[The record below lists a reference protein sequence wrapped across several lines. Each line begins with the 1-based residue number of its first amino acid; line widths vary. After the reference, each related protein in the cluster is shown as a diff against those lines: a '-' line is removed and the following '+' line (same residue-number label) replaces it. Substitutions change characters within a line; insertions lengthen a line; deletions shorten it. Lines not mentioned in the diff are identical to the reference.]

1 MPQRGRRLRRRWRGR
16 LALAFVAFALLTTA
30 HQCEDN
36 DGNPIAHDHC
46 WDGSEAFPG
55 GCPPRPTPR
64 PAPEPTPRPT
74 PEPTPRPTP
83 EPPTEVAVADCSRHP
98 AIVHGEPHQ
107 TFPHDGNGNG
117 IQETCAYPGQIPHT
131 HSLEL
136 VSHTH
141 TYYPYDREGSGCTH
155 SHQAPTGTAHWAPGS
170 CQAQVRPQRPDDAS
184 PPPFPPTGAGT
195 QSNPIDTPA
204 FRSPECTWSMFD
216 NDDYV
221 VCYEARTPTV
231 TLEHHNLW
239 RDEELI
245 AGEWVIASWG
255 ISSCGLGQG
264 EPSNCGH
271 TPRPGTLTRRQI
283 WHTHADSE
291 TWERLWVRVQR
302 DCQPQTGE
310 HNHGPEV
317 CEADHLPVPDCAPG
331 LPDDQTQ
338 TFAAHDAGGD
348 NTTVEVPGCDQ
359 SDTDCEPQTGEHKHG
374 SRCEPDHPPLP
385 GCVAGLPD
393 TQTRSYTTH
402 NADGQNTAVEVPG
415 CDTTSCAPRPG
426 EHAHGSRCE
435 GDHPP
440 VPGCVAGLPDTQSAR
455 YTTHNSSG
463 QNISVSVVGCVTTNT
478 DCAPDPGE
486 HTHGSRCEPDH
497 PPVPGCVAG
506 LPDTL
511 SRAYTTHNSSGQ
523 NITVSVPGCVPTSI
537 PPPPVHPDPDQD
549 PDVPVCD
556 SNWGAGR
563 LAALSGRVRWESY
576 LGAGHSPPTPEIA
589 GGVTFALAASDVQG
603 GARHP
608 AWMWLALNGTR
619 LNRGTLD
626 VNDQRDGHECYWEA
640 TGVRV
645 EMRELIPARGGD
657 AEMRALA
664 ARSGVGAAQA
674 LATALA
680 TWDRW
685 TAGEQDDWAAAVAP
699 ARRVAPVWCDDDNLP
714 VWRPL
719 GDREPTE
726 EARRAACRWE
736 IPRKGIWEW
745 KLNAAYT
752 SDQGD
757 TAVVQLDSDVSWF
770 QTAIDLTEE
779 RVTIW

>member
-1 MPQRGRRLRRRWRGR
+1 MPKRGRRGLRRCWRWR

-30 HQCEDN
+30 HQCEDD

-46 WDGSEAFPG
+46 WDGTEAFPG
-55 GCPPRPTPR
+55 GCPPRPTPEPTPR
-64 PAPEPTPRPT
+64 PTPEPTPRPTPEPTPRPT

-83 EPPTEVAVADCSRHP
+83 EPPTEVAVTDCSGHP

-117 IQETCAYPGQIPHT
+117 IQETCAYPGRIPHT

-155 SHQAPTGTAHWAPGS
+155 SHQAPTGTAHWAAGS

-204 FRSPECTWSMFD
+204 FHSPECTWAMFD
-216 NDDYV
+216 NNDYV
-221 VCYEARTPTV
+221 VCYEARSPTV

-245 AGEWVIASWG
+245 EGQWVIASWG
-255 ISSCGLGQG
+255 ISSCGVGQG

-317 CEADHLPVPDCAPG
+317 CEADHPPVPDCAPG

-338 TFAAHDAGGD
+338 TFTAHDAGGD
-348 NTTVEVPGCDQ
+348 NTTVEVPGCDP
-359 SDTDCEPQTGEHKHG
+359 SDTDREPQTGEHKHG
-374 SRCEPDHPPLP
+374 SVCESDHPPPP

-402 NADGQNTAVEVPG
+402 NADGQNTSVEVPG

-426 EHAHGSRCE
+426 EHTHGSRCE
-435 GDHPP
+435 ADHPP
-440 VPGCVAGLPDTQSAR
+440 VPGCVAGLPDTQTRS
-455 YTTHNSSG
+455 YTTHNADG
-463 QNISVSVVGCVTTNT
+463 QNTSVSVVGCVTTNT
-478 DCAPDPGE
+478 NCAPRPGE
-486 HTHGSRCEPDH
+486 HTHGSRCEADH
-497 PPVPGCVAG
+497 PPVPSCVAG
-506 LPDTL
+506 LPDTS
-511 SRAYTTHNSSGQ
+511 SRAYTTHNTAGQ
-523 NITVSVPGCVPTSI
+523 NTTVSVPGCVPTSI
-537 PPPPVHPDPDQD
+537 PPPTVNPDPDD
-549 PDVPVCD
+549 PVCD

-563 LAALSGRVRWESY
+563 LAALAGRVRWESY

-589 GGVTFALAASDVQG
+589 GGGTFALAASDVQG
-603 GARHP
+603 GTHHP

-657 AEMRALA
+657 AEMRMLA

-685 TAGEQDDWAAAVAP
+685 TAGEQADWAAAFAP
-699 ARRVAPVWCDDDNLP
+699 ARRVAPAWCDGDDLP
-714 VWRPL
+714 VWR
-719 GDREPTE
+719 
-726 EARRAACRWE
+726 
-736 IPRKGIWEW
+736 
-745 KLNAAYT
+745 
-752 SDQGD
+752 
-757 TAVVQLDSDVSWF
+757 
-770 QTAIDLTEE
+770 
-779 RVTIW
+779 